1 MVYQLK
7 VKIHTSNPSH
17 TRRED
22 KHMYFEFPQ
31 PLPVCGDIKVEFFHK
46 QNKMMKKVSP
56 VDGRVCVC
64 SADIY
69 IFFGNLVLSIAI
81 SISTICLPSQFQE
94 IPIHDIIY
102 PELSRLCLQDKMFHF
117 WVNTFFI
124 PGPEESRDKLEN
136 GAVNNADSQQGV
148 PAPGQGQPQSAEC
161 RESDRDYLILT
172 LSKND
177 LDKANKDK
185 ANRYFSPNFKVK
197 KTKHRLGKMY
207 CLKCKRP
214 IANYCY
220 SR

>member
-1 MVYQLK
+1 
-7 VKIHTSNPSH
+7 
-17 TRRED
+17 
-22 KHMYFEFPQ
+22 
-31 PLPVCGDIKVEFFHK
+31 
-46 QNKMMKKVSP
+46 
-56 VDGRVCVC
+56 
-64 SADIY
+64 
-69 IFFGNLVLSIAI
+69 
-81 SISTICLPSQFQE
+81 
-94 IPIHDIIY
+94 
-102 PELSRLCLQDKMFHF
+102 MFHF

-197 KTKHRLGKMY
+197 KRKHELGKMY
-207 CLKCKRP
+207 CLKYKIL
-214 IANYCY
+214 IANYYY